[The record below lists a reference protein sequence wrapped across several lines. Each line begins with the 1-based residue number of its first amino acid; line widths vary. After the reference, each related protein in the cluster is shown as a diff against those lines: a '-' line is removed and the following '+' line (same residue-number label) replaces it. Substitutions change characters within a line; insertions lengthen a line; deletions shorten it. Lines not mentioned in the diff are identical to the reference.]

1 MNKHQTV
8 AALGIALISGA
19 TLARAEPSQFPV
31 SRVSHADLD
40 LSRERDRVKLNH
52 RLHTAVDKVCGFA
65 LTGDLR
71 GQNDV
76 FRCLKETSR
85 NASLQSKTVISE
97 TLRTQQVTAIGSK

>member
-1 MNKHQTV
+1 MNKHQIV
-8 AALGIALISGA
+8 AALGTALIFGP

-40 LSRERDRVKLNH
+40 LSRERDRIRLNH

-85 NASLQSKTVISE
+85 NATVQSKTVVSE
-97 TLRTQQVTAIGSK
+97 TLRVRQVTAIRQK